1 LINALVTAVGVKKKK
16 EALKSLAN
24 LEEIWNKYNIFY

>member
-16 EALKSLAN
+16 EALKSLAK
-24 LEEIWNKYNIFY
+24 LEEIWN